1 MIFRTLSRLAL
12 ISGVVTLPAFG
23 QQGAAAAPR
32 ELPVDKIIAVVGTKP
47 IMWSEVQEYI
57 NFQRQQPGAVI
68 PTDSAEFIKYARG
81 VISDLVDQE
90 VLIATAKQYKIDV
103 SDAEVTPSVETEMKR
118 IRDQFKTEQEYRD
131 ALKAEGFGTVEE
143 LRRIRVDRAKRDLFQ
158 QRAIDSLK
166 AKGRMPS
173 VAVSEAEIG
182 EAFAKARDRLPR
194 RPATVTFRQI
204 IISPKPSVASRKA
217 TLAKI
222 DSLRSEIL
230 KGTDF
235 EVVAKRESMDPGS
248 RELGGDLGWS
258 RRGMMVPAFDQ
269 MLFALTPNVVS
280 PVVETVFGAHI
291 IRVDRVRPAEVK
303 ARHILIRWKL
313 DSADVVRARAEADST
328 LASWKKG
335 ASYDTLVTKHHDEA
349 ELRLMADPVP
359 RDSLPPEYRA
369 AIEGK
374 KAGDFAGPFE
384 IPNPQT
390 GFAKIVIVQLSTAE
404 EGGEMKISDIR
415 DRIRSQLAQ
424 EKTARRILDQL
435 RKELY
440 VSIRM

>member
-1 MIFRTLSRLAL
+1 MIFRSLFRLAL
-12 ISGVVTLPAFG
+12 LCGVVALPAVG
-23 QQGAAAAPR
+23 QEAPPPALR
-32 ELPVDKIIAVVGTKP
+32 ELPVDKVIAVVGTKP

-57 NFQRQQPGAVI
+57 NFQRQQGAKI
-68 PTDSAEFIKYARG
+68 PEDSAAFQDYARA

-90 VLIATAKQYKIDV
+90 VLIATAKQYKIEV
-103 SDAEVTPSVETEMKR
+103 TDAEVLQSVEGEMKR

-131 ALKAEGFGTVEE
+131 ALKSEGFGTVEE
-143 LRRIRVDRAKRDLFQ
+143 LRKIRVDRAKRDLFQ

-173 VAVSEAEIG
+173 VAVSEPELT
-182 EAFAKARDRLPR
+182 EAFTKAKDRLPR
-194 RPATVTFRQI
+194 RPATVTFRQVI
-204 IISPKPSVASRKA
+204 IAPKPSEPSRKA
-217 TLAKI
+217 TLAKL
-222 DSLRSEIL
+222 DSLRDEIA
-230 KGTDF
+230 KGADF
-235 EVVAKRESMDPGS
+235 EAIAKRESMDPGS
-248 RELGGDLGWS
+248 RELGGDLGWA

-269 MLFALTPNVVS
+269 MLFALSPNLVS
-280 PVVETVFGAHI
+280 PVVETVYGAHI

-303 ARHILIRWKL
+303 ARHILLKWKL
-313 DSADVVRARAEADST
+313 DSADVVRSRAEADST
-328 LASWKKG
+328 LAQWKRG
-335 ASYDTLVTKHHDEA
+335 TSYDSLVVKHHDEA

-359 RDSLPPEYRA
+359 RDSLPAAYRA

-374 KAGDFAGPFE
+374 KAGEFAGPFE

-390 GFAKIVIVQLSTAE
+390 GFVKIVIMQLSTAE
-404 EGGEMKISDIR
+404 EGGEMKMSDVR
-415 DRIRSQLAQ
+415 DRLRSQLVQ

>member
-1 MIFRTLSRLAL
+1 MNLRTVSRLAL
-12 ISGVVTLPAFG
+12 LCGVVTLPAFG
-23 QQGAAAAPR
+23 QETAPRAPR

-57 NFQRQQPGAVI
+57 NFQRQQGATI
-68 PTDSAEFIKYARG
+68 PEDSAAFVTYARA

-103 SDAEVTPSVETEMKR
+103 TDAEVLASVEGEMKR

-131 ALKAEGFGTVEE
+131 ALKTEGFGTVEE
-143 LRRIRVDRAKRDLFQ
+143 LRKVRLDRAKRDLFQ

-173 VAVSEAEIG
+173 VAVSEPEVN
-182 EAFAKARDRLPR
+182 EAFLKAKDRLPR

-204 IISPKPSVASRKA
+204 IIAPQPSVGSRKA

-222 DSLRSEIL
+222 DSLRNEIV
-230 KGTDF
+230 KGAEF
-235 EVVAKRESMDPGS
+235 EAVARRESMDPGS
-248 RELGGDLGWS
+248 RELGGDLGWA

-269 MLFALTPNVVS
+269 MLFALNPNAVS
-280 PVVETVFGAHI
+280 PVVQTVYGAHI

-303 ARHILIRWKL
+303 ARHILLKWKL
-313 DSADVVRARAEADST
+313 DSADVVRARAEADTT
-328 LASWKKG
+328 LAQWQRG
-335 ASYDTLVTKHHDEA
+335 VSYDSLVARRHDEA

-359 RDSLPPEYRA
+359 RDSLPAAYRA
-369 AIEGK
+369 AVEGK
-374 KAGDFAGPFE
+374 KAGEFAGPFE

-390 GFAKIVIVQLSTAE
+390 GFPKIVVMQLSTAE
-404 EGGEMKISDIR
+404 EGGEMKLSDVR
-415 DRIRSQLAQ
+415 ERIRSQLAQ

-435 RKELY
+435 RKEVY

>member
-1 MIFRTLSRLAL
+1 MILRTLFRLAL
-12 ISGVVTLPAFG
+12 LCGVVALPAVG
-23 QQGAAAAPR
+23 QEAPAPVLR
-32 ELPVDKIIAVVGTKP
+32 ELPVDKVIAVVGTKP

-57 NFQRQQPGAVI
+57 NFQRQNPNVRI
-68 PTDSAEFIKYARG
+68 PEDSAGFLAYARE

-90 VLIATAKQYKIDV
+90 VLIATAKQYKIEV
-103 SDAEVTPSVETEMKR
+103 TDAEVLEAVERGMKDVR
-118 IRDQFKTEQEYRD
+118 SQFKTEQEYRD

-143 LRRIRVDRAKRDLFQ
+143 LRKIRVEKSKRDLFQ

-173 VAVSEAEIG
+173 VAVSEPELN
-182 EAFAKARDRLPR
+182 EAFAKAKDRLPR
-194 RPATVTFRQI
+194 RPATVTFRQVI
-204 IISPKPSVASRKA
+204 IAPKPSDASRKA
-217 TLAKI
+217 TLAKL
-222 DSLRSEIL
+222 DSLRDEIA
-230 KGTDF
+230 KGADF
-235 EVVAKRESMDPGS
+235 EAVAKRESMDPGS
-248 RELGGDLGWS
+248 KELGGDLGWA

-269 MLFALTPNVVS
+269 MLFALSPNLVS
-280 PVVETVFGAHI
+280 PVVETVYGAHI

-303 ARHILIRWKL
+303 ARHILLKWTL

-328 LASWKKG
+328 LAQWKRG
-335 ASYDTLVTKHHDEA
+335 TSYDSLVVKHHDEA

-359 RDSLPPEYRA
+359 RDSLPAAYRA

-374 KAGDFAGPFE
+374 KAGEFAGPFE

-390 GFAKIVIVQLSTAE
+390 GFVKVVVMQLSTAE
-404 EGGEMKISDIR
+404 EGGEMKMSDVR
-415 DRIRSQLAQ
+415 DRLRSQLVQ

>member
-1 MIFRTLSRLAL
+1 VTLRTIFRLAL
-12 ISGVVTLPAFG
+12 LSGVVVLPAFG
-23 QQGAAAAPR
+23 QEATASALR

-57 NFQRQQPGAVI
+57 NFQRQQGAKI
-68 PTDSAEFIKYARG
+68 PEDSAAFQEYARA

-103 SDAEVTPSVETEMKR
+103 TDAEVLQSVEGEMKR

-131 ALKAEGFGTVEE
+131 ALKTEGFGTVEE
-143 LRRIRVDRAKRDLFQ
+143 LRKIRVDRAKRDLFQ

-173 VAVSEAEIG
+173 VAVSEPELN
-182 EAFAKARDRLPR
+182 EAFARAKDRLPR

-204 IISPKPSVASRKA
+204 IIAPKPSSASRKA
-217 TLAKI
+217 TLAKL
-222 DSLRSEIL
+222 DSLRAEIV
-230 KGTDF
+230 KGAEF
-235 EVVAKRESMDPGS
+235 EAVAKRESMDPGS
-248 RELGGDLGWS
+248 KELGGDLGWA

-269 MLFALTPNVVS
+269 MLFALNPNVLS
-280 PVVETVFGAHI
+280 PVVETVYGAHI

-303 ARHILIRWKL
+303 ARHILLKWTL
-313 DSADVVRARAEADST
+313 DSADVMRARAEADST
-328 LASWKKG
+328 LAKWQQG
-335 ASYDTLVTKHHDEA
+335 TSYDSLVVRHHDEA
-349 ELRLMADPVP
+349 ELRLMADPVA
-359 RDSLPPEYRA
+359 RDSLPAAYRA

-374 KAGDFAGPFE
+374 HAGDFTGPFE

-390 GFAKIVIVQLSTAE
+390 GFVKIVIMQLSTAE
-404 EGGEMKISDIR
+404 EGGEMKMSDVR
-415 DRIRSQLAQ
+415 ERLRSQLVQ
-424 EKTARRILDQL
+424 EKTTRRILDQL

>member
-1 MIFRTLSRLAL
+1 MRLSVLSRLAL
-12 ISGVVTLPAFG
+12 LCGVVTLPALG
-23 QQGAAAAPR
+23 QQGAAAPR

-57 NFQRQQPGAVI
+57 NFQRQQGTTVPE
-68 PTDSAEFIKYARG
+68 DSARFREYALA
-81 VISDLVDQE
+81 VISDLVDQD
-90 VLIATAKQYKIDV
+90 VLIATAKQYKIEV
-103 SDAEVTPSVETEMKR
+103 TDAEVLQSVEAGMKQV
-118 IRDQFKTEQEYRD
+118 RDGFKSEQEFRD

-143 LRRIRVDRAKRDLFQ
+143 LRKTRVDRAKRDLFQ

-182 EAFAKARDRLPR
+182 EAFVKAKDRLPR

-204 IISPKPSVASRKA
+204 IISPKPSAISRRA
-217 TLAKI
+217 TLAKM
-222 DSLRSEIL
+222 DSLRSEIM
-230 KGTDF
+230 KGADF

-248 RELGGDLGWS
+248 RELGGDLGWA

-269 MLFALTPNVVS
+269 MLFALPPNVIS
-280 PVVETVFGAHI
+280 PVVETVYGAHI
-291 IRVDRVRPAEVK
+291 MRVDRVRPAEVK
-303 ARHILIRWKL
+303 ARHILLKWKL
-313 DSADVVRARAEADST
+313 DSADVVRARAEADTT
-328 LASWKKG
+328 LALWQRGS
-335 ASYDTLVTKHHDEA
+335 SYDSLVVKHHDDA

-359 RDSLPPEYRA
+359 RDSLPEAYRA
-369 AIEGK
+369 ALATR
-374 KAGDFAGPFE
+374 KAGEFAGPFE

-390 GFAKIVIVQLSTAE
+390 GFVKLVIMQLSTSE
-404 EGGEMKISDIR
+404 ESGEMKISDIR
-415 DRIRSQLAQ
+415 DRIRGQLAQ

-435 RKELY
+435 RKEIY

>member
-1 MIFRTLSRLAL
+1 MTFRTGSLLAL
-12 ISGVVTLPAFG
+12 LCGVVTLPVFG
-23 QQGAAAAPR
+23 QEVATPAPR

-57 NFQRQQPGAVI
+57 NFQRQQGATI
-68 PTDSAEFIKYARG
+68 PEDSAAFVTYARA

-103 SDAEVTPSVETEMKR
+103 TDAEVLQSVEGEMKR

-131 ALKAEGFGTVEE
+131 ALKTEGFGTVEE
-143 LRRIRVDRAKRDLFQ
+143 LRKIRVDRAKRDLFQ

-173 VAVSEAEIG
+173 VAVSEPELN
-182 EAFAKARDRLPR
+182 EAFLRAKDRLPR

-204 IISPKPSVASRKA
+204 IIAPRPSAESRKA
-217 TLAKI
+217 TLARL
-222 DSLRSEIL
+222 DSLRTEIV
-230 KGTDF
+230 KGAEF
-235 EVVAKRESMDPGS
+235 ETVAKRESMDPGS

-269 MLFALTPNVVS
+269 MLFALAPNAIS
-280 PVVETVFGAHI
+280 PVVQTVYGAHI

-303 ARHILIRWKL
+303 ARHILLRWKL
-313 DSADVVRARAEADST
+313 DSADVVRAHGEADTT
-328 LASWKKG
+328 LAQWRKG
-335 ASYDTLVTKHHDEA
+335 VSYDSLVARHHDEA

-359 RDSLPPEYRA
+359 RDSLPAAYRA

-390 GFAKIVIVQLSTAE
+390 GFSKIVIMQLSTSE
-404 EGGEMKISDIR
+404 EGGEMKLSDVR
-415 DRIRSQLAQ
+415 ERIRSQLAQ

>member
-1 MIFRTLSRLAL
+1 
-12 ISGVVTLPAFG
+12 
-23 QQGAAAAPR
+23 
-32 ELPVDKIIAVVGTKP
+32 
-47 IMWSEVQEYI
+47 VQEFM
-57 NFQRQQPGAVI
+57 NFQRQQGAKI
-68 PTDSAEFIKYARG
+68 PEDSAAFTAYARG

-90 VLIATAKQYKIDV
+90 VLIATAKLYKIDIT
-103 SDAEVTPSVETEMKR
+103 DAEVLQSVEGEMKR
-118 IRDQFKTEQEYRD
+118 IRDQFKTDQEYRD

-143 LRRIRVDRAKRDLFQ
+143 LRKIRIERAKRDLFQ

-173 VAVSEAEIG
+173 VAVSEPELT
-182 EAFAKARDRLPR
+182 EAFVKAKDRLPR

-204 IISPKPSVASRKA
+204 IVAPKPSDASRRA
-217 TLAKI
+217 TLAKL
-222 DSLRSEIL
+222 DSLRREIA
-230 KGTDF
+230 KGADF
-235 EVVAKRESMDPGS
+235 EAVAKRESMDAGS
-248 RELGGDLGWS
+248 RELGGDLGWA
-258 RRGMMVPAFDQ
+258 RRGMMVPSFDQ
-269 MLFALTPNVVS
+269 MLFALSPNVLS

-303 ARHILIRWKL
+303 ARHILLKWKI

-328 LASWKKG
+328 LAQWQKG
-335 ASYDTLVTKHHDEA
+335 KLYDSLVVKHHDEA

-359 RDSLPPEYRA
+359 RDSLPAEYRV

-384 IPNPQT
+384 IPNPQS
-390 GFAKIVIVQLSTAE
+390 GLVKIVVMQLTTSE
-404 EGGEMKISDIR
+404 EGGEMKMSDVR
-415 DRIRSQLAQ
+415 DRLRSQLVQ